1 MRCHENSSYHVLMG
15 CSSISKGK
23 AGASS
28 FPNLAIE
35 PIEFDISSDCSNSKA
50 FPTVQDKFDRVGIL
64 INDAGISKRALPEYL
79 TSRQR
84 YAQIMDTNTISAAVS
99 PRPFDSLLRKAP
111 QPYIIFMTSELGR
124 IGDTF
129 NPVFQY

>member
-1 MRCHENSSYHVLMG
+1 MG

-64 INDAGISKRALPEYL
+64 INDAGISKGALPEYL